1 MCVCLHTVERAT
13 VIIRPFLSTENR
25 WSWLTEMGDEEKES
39 WESTHTETL
48 PTSTGKNGEMDKF
61 QEVI

>member
-1 MCVCLHTVERAT
+1 
-13 VIIRPFLSTENR
+13 
-25 WSWLTEMGDEEKES
+25 MGDEEKES